1 MTQKELKEHIFIGVV
16 EDNQDPKKLG
26 RCKCRVLNIF
36 DDIPVEDIPWATPW
50 KDLNGN
56 QFILPEVGKVL
67 SIVFD
72 EGNIYKPEYIF
83 AEHYNINLERKLN
96 SLSGQNY
103 TSMRSLM
110 FDHKTQI
117 YSNDG
122 EGLKLDY
129 KFNNINIT
137 EGSINLNLKDNEG
150 LVNIGDAT
158 AGQQAILGNHF
169 LNWFDKFLNTVVL
182 NGHLGNLAAPL
193 VPTPDMLNILTE
205 YYSLRDPKFLSHHVN
220 IVDNSMVSTVGMSS
234 RENDGQL
241 GDTWKSTVTDNTKTS
256 KESTNYTPQD
266 GPKKE
271 YESNYTPPSTN
282 GDGDNNLSEN
292 KVPPATPLSNPA
304 SNPEINR
311 LIRFLQYKGYE
322 VYDKPHVLNIVG
334 MRTKDEGRVTNK
346 FDDVMRVFY
355 KNSNGNWMLTEYQ
368 ITTTPGFKPKTTTL
382 PDRVAIMQLGQYPDE
397 YKIGYHAEK
406 IYGKTHR
413 CLKFATTIHHRNDNP
428 STYNYRSKTQEG
440 AVGLNI
446 HRSSTTGS
454 SENVFNWS
462 EGCQVFKNINQYN
475 QFMQLVDEQVEKSG
489 KQKFTYTL
497 VRKSEFDS
505 FT

>member
-1 MTQKELKEHIFIGVV
+1 MNQADLKGQVFIGVV

-36 DDIPVEDIPWATPW
+36 DEIPVEDIPWASPW
-50 KDLNGN
+50 KDLSGN
-56 QFILPEVGKVL
+56 QFFLPEVGKVV
-67 SIVFD
+67 SVVFD

-83 AEHYNINLERKLN
+83 AEHFNINLERKLA
-96 SLSGQNY
+96 SLSGEAY
-103 TSMRSLM
+103 SSMRSLM

-117 YSNDG
+117 YSNDN
-122 EGLKLDY
+122 EGLKMDY

-137 EGSINLNLKDNEG
+137 DGSININLKDNEG

-220 IVDNSMVSTVGMSS
+220 IVDNSQVSTVRMAS

-241 GDTWKSTVTDNTKTS
+241 GDTWKSTVTDNAKTTK
-256 KESTNYTPQD
+256 EPINYTPQD

-271 YESNYTPPSTN
+271 YDANYTPPATN
-282 GDGDNNLSEN
+282 ENSDSQLSPN
-292 KVPPATPLSNPA
+292 PVPPATPLSDPA
-304 SNPEINR
+304 SNPDINK
-311 LIRFLQYKGYE
+311 LIRFLQSKGYK

-334 MRTKDEGRVTNK
+334 MRTKDDGRVSNK

-355 KNSNGNWMLTEYQ
+355 KNSSGNWEFMEYAM
-368 ITTTPGFKPKTTTL
+368 TTQPGFKPKTTTL
-382 PDRVAIMQLGQYPDE
+382 PDRVAIMQLGQYIDQ
-397 YKIGYHAEK
+397 YKIGFHLEK
-406 IYGKTHR
+406 VYGKTHR
-413 CLKFATTIHHRNDNP
+413 CLKFATTIHHRNDNQ
-428 STYNYRSKTQEG
+428 STYNYRSATQTG

-446 HRSSTTGS
+446 HRSSTSGS
-454 SENVFNWS
+454 AENVFNWS

-475 QFMQLVDEQVEKSG
+475 QFMSLVDLQVEKGG
-489 KQKFTYTL
+489 KETFTYTL